1 RQVLDLSNWDN
12 STASNTPGQSGQPVS
27 THYDD
32 LLKLWA
38 REEHFPLAYS
48 RAAVEKNA
56 KTKMRLAP
64 AK

>member
-1 RQVLDLSNWDN
+1 M
-12 STASNTPGQSGQPVS
+12 TANTPGQSGQPES

-38 REEHFPLAYS
+38 REEHFPLVYS

-56 KTKMRLAP
+56 KSRMMLLP
-64 AK
+64 AAR